1 MSNKQFAELMF
12 ILRIIAFIA
21 LLIFVVVISG
31 CAHPTRWVPCPDSVT
46 IDGHVTHGKYDGSG
60 PSNTGEADGYDSNYE
75 SYEFGGA
82 LHSKLGVE
90 PEHCRTWGGEVKQ

>member
-1 MSNKQFAELMF
+1 VKVYLTATAVWVVFAMSMWW
-12 ILRIIAFIA
+12 IL
-21 LLIFVVVISG
+21 G
-31 CAHPTRWVPCPDSVT
+31 CATASRWVPCPDSVT

-90 PEHCRTWGGEVKQ
+90 PEHCLTLGGTPKE